1 MDTRTPLEGVTFRW
15 SITTIRRKALR
26 SGVILTL
33 LLSAYVLWDAT
44 YGSPVPVTG
53 RLNLAL
59 VGLALAATGGI
70 LTAILLAGIFLVG
83 RAGSKTV
90 VSSEGL
96 YVQRALWR
104 KDFVRWSDIQSVKR
118 RNLSGWRYI
127 YMRTSTTL
135 SEVAMSVE
143 IDNPSDFDAE
153 VSRWAPSDNPLRVA
167 LSSHGT

>member
-1 MDTRTPLEGVTFRW
+1 MKASAPVDGITFRW
-15 SITTIRRKALR
+15 SLAKIRRMATR
-26 SGVILTL
+26 GGVTLTL
-33 LLSAYVLWDAT
+33 LLSVYVLWDAT
-44 YGSPVPVTG
+44 YGTPAPASG
-53 RLNLAL
+53 RLNSAF
-59 VGLALAATGGI
+59 VGLAFALMGGI
-70 LTAILLAGIFLVG
+70 LAVILLAGILLVG

-118 RNLSGWRYI
+118 RNFNGWRYL
-127 YMRTSTTL
+127 YMRTSATL

-143 IDNPSDFDAE
+143 IDNPSDLDTV
-153 VSRWAPSDNPLRVA
+153 VSRWAPPDNPLRVA